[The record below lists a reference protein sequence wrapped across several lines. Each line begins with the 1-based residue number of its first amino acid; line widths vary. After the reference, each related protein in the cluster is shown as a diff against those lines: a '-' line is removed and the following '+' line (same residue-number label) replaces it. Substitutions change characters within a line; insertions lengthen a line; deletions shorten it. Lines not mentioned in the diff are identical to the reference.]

1 MDQSS
6 ADEAYGGVTA
16 ALNAAKKKGRT
27 AAKRPSGSAGN
38 EIIRNSF
45 LAPIGAVIVISI
57 ENLSKR
63 PQRAFKDLS

>member
-38 EIIRNSF
+38 EIIINSF
-45 LAPIGAVIVISI
+45 
-57 ENLSKR
+57 
-63 PQRAFKDLS
+63 

>member
-16 ALNAAKKKGRT
+16 ALNAVKKKGRT
-27 AAKRPSGSAGN
+27 SAKRPSGSAGN

-45 LAPIGAVIVISI
+45 FAPTGALVVLSI
-57 ENLSKR
+57 KNLSKG
-63 PQRAFKDLS
+63 P